1 MYATPQDFIDAF
13 GQQETIMLTNLDDP
27 SAIAPNPVPLNK
39 ALADATA
46 FIDTYVGSRYVL
58 PLTSVSTVVNRYCL
72 DIARYMLDRIR
83 SREDVRLRY
92 EDAIKFF
99 TLVVK
104 GQVSIGA
111 DLITGANV
119 ATVAADVT
127 VSGAR
132 IYAEPKIDMGGY
144 NTLWQT
150 Y

>member
-13 GQQETIMLTNLDDP
+13 GQQEAIMLTNLDDP
-27 SAIAPNPVPLNK
+27 SAIVPNLVPLNK

-92 EDAIKFF
+92 EDAIKFL

-119 ATVAADVT
+119 ATVAAGVT
-127 VSGAR
+127 VVGAR
-132 IYAEPKIDMGGY
+132 AYAERSIDMGGY
-144 NTLWQT
+144 NTSWQT